1 MFVSVGDEKEK
12 KMSSA
17 KEMKRREQN
26 ALKGNKKDVICR
38 RSRLEVVPGEGS
50 DP

>member
-1 MFVSVGDEKEK
+1 MGDEKE

-17 KEMKRREQN
+17 KEMKKREQN
-26 ALKGNKKDVICR
+26 ALKGNKKDVICW
-38 RSRLEVVPGEGS
+38 RSRAEVAPGEGS